1 MPVSNIAVAAALGE
15 IADRL
20 EIQGANAFRIR
31 AYRMAART
39 IQELP
44 DDVRAKI
51 ERGETLAGLPGIGA
65 DLAGKIAEIAT
76 SGACEILRT
85 LRREMPPAITEL
97 LQIPGLG
104 PKRVRML
111 WQELGVQSAEQVLRA
126 ARDQRI
132 RALHGFGELTE
143 RRIESAIGAHLSKE
157 RRVKLAVA
165 AEYANALVDY
175 LSAQP
180 GVERVAV
187 AGSFRRMRETVGDLD
202 ILVVASDGR
211 ALTERFAAYP
221 DVEQRLALGPTK
233 ASVRLRSGLQV
244 DLRVVAR
251 ESFGAALVYFTG
263 SKPHNIALR
272 KLGLALGLKVNEYGV
287 YRGAKRIAG
296 DTEASVYA
304 ALGLPPIPPELRED
318 QGEIDAAKGRSLP
331 RLVEYADLRGDLHAH
346 TDATDGRDTLE
357 AMVEAAQAAGLQ
369 YVAITDHSQRQAM
382 SHGLDGPALLRQA
395 RKIARVRKQAT
406 IDVLHGIEVDILDDG
421 ALDLAD
427 AVLSRLDV
435 VVAAV
440 HAQFNLSRAKQTE
453 RILRALDNPWVDVL
467 AHPTGRLIGEREP
480 YDVDMAAVVAKAR
493 ACGVHLELNAYPD
506 RLDLTEVNCR
516 MCKDS
521 GVRVAID
528 SDAHSVRGFAML
540 RLGVGQARRGW
551 LTADDVVNTRTLAEL
566 RPLLRRSRSART
578 ASRAA

>member
-132 RALHGFGELTE
+132 RALRGFGELTE

-318 QGEIDAAKGRSLP
+318 QGELDAAKGRSLP

-406 IDVLHGIEVDILDDG
+406 IDVLHGIEVDILEDG
-421 ALDLAD
+421 TLDLPD

>member
-65 DLAGKIAEIAT
+65 DLGGKIAEIAT

-132 RALHGFGELTE
+132 RALRGFGELTE
-143 RRIESAIGAHLSKE
+143 RRIESAIGARLSKE

-202 ILVVASDGR
+202 ILVVAADGR

>member
-369 YVAITDHSQRQAM
+369 YVSITDHSQRQAM

>member
-143 RRIESAIGAHLSKE
+143 RRIESAIGARLSKE

-202 ILVVASDGR
+202 ILVVAADGR

>member
-65 DLAGKIAEIAT
+65 DLGGKIAEIAT

>member
-318 QGEIDAAKGRSLP
+318 QGELDAAKGRSLP